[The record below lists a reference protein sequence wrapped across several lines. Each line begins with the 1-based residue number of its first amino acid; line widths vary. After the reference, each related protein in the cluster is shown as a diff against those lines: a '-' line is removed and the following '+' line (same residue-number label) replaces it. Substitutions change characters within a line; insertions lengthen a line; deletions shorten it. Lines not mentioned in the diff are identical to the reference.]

1 MYEEHS
7 KGNEGE
13 VKELENLSD
22 QYDKAVVEEQ
32 GLAPAKRAVANV
44 GKMDAKKHLQASIQ
58 ALMARNITQCM
69 GTMLDTNVF

>member
-1 MYEEHS
+1 M
-7 KGNEGE
+7 
-13 VKELENLSD
+13 KELENLSD